1 MTAPLYAFEP
11 YAQPDPGV
19 GPPSDRARFEQMLN
33 RHHGKLRRVVA
44 GVVADPR
51 RRPAGGV
58 LQGVPQAAAQ
68 LCERR
73 TRGHLAL
80 PRDLPVLPRRA
91 AQPQAPPR
99 ERERGRPSLGRAG
112 RGAGPLAGC
121 TADAL
126 ATAGVVAAPFGSRDV
141 VDQTL
146 TCSTQTRAGYH
157 TFAIAASPTRPAA
170 AAQYGRHTAAQVIFT
185 TGADWFYGTKLL
197 QLDAT
202 LKGSLVSSN
211 LCASSGSKLA
221 LSPHGLPLRADYA
234 KGSYSG
240 RELQCL
246 RPGKITFRSRVTF
259 DAKGAPVQARI
270 AVEMAKTHKP
280 VLYADWSPKRSR
292 LYGAAGCRD
301 ADF

>member
-1 MTAPLYAFEP
+1 MADDTLFRKAADRLVPPEPPGFFEDFWEKTSRREHE
-11 YAQPDPGV
+11 A
-19 GPPSDRARFEQMLN
+19 AR
-33 RHHGKLRRVVA
+33 RWRRVSLVLAACTVAALASA
-44 GVVADPR
+44 GVI
-51 RRPAGGV
+51 
-58 LQGVPQAAAQ
+58 
-68 LCERR
+68 
-73 TRGHLAL
+73 
-80 PRDLPVLPRRA
+80 
-91 AQPQAPPR
+91 
-99 ERERGRPSLGRAG
+99 
-112 RGAGPLAGC
+112 
-121 TADAL
+121 
-126 ATAGVVAAPFGSRDV
+126 AAPFGSRDV

-146 TCSTQTRAGYH
+146 TCTTQTRAGYH

-202 LKGSLVSSN
+202 LKGSLVNKN

-221 LSPHGLPLRADYA
+221 LSPNGLPLRADYA

-246 RPGKITFRSRVTF
+246 RPGTITFRSRVTF

-270 AVEMAKTHKP
+270 LVEMTKTHKP
-280 VLYADWSPKRSR
+280 VLYADWSPKRAR

-301 ADF
+301 TDF

>member
-1 MTAPLYAFEP
+1 MADDTLFREAADRLVPAESPTFFEDFWQGTA
-11 YAQPDPGV
+11 
-19 GPPSDRARFEQMLN
+19 N
-33 RHHGKLRRVVA
+33 RSHLEAVRRW
-44 GVVADPR
+44 R
-51 RRPAGGV
+51 RISFV
-58 LQGVPQAAAQ
+58 LAA
-68 LCERR
+68 
-73 TRGHLAL
+73 
-80 PRDLPVLPRRA
+80 
-91 AQPQAPPR
+91 
-99 ERERGRPSLGRAG
+99 
-112 RGAGPLAGC
+112 C
-121 TADAL
+121 TAAAL

-202 LKGSLVSSN
+202 LKGSLVNKN
-211 LCASSGSKLA
+211 LCASSGGKLA
-221 LSPHGLPLRADYA
+221 LSPNGLPLRADYA

-270 AVEMAKTHKP
+270 AVEMAKTHTP
-280 VLYADWSPKRSR
+280 VLYADWSPKRAR
-292 LYGAAGCRD
+292 LYGAPVCRD
-301 ADF
+301 TDL